1 MRHNSVGNIDSEV
14 VGSIAGAALR
24 HEGEV
29 PGAIVGRSRVCGTRQ
44 GNKEACCRCVK
55 RKLFHVISPKR
66 TDGFWVRHGNG
77 EAIDPLKETFSH
89 IASTPREVGGAPRR
103 QRRFSLRLF
112 ILAGSS
118 VARLDTNHRPFLT
131 YIP

>member
-77 EAIDPLKETFSH
+77 EAIDPLKENIFSH
-89 IASTPREVGGAPRR
+89 RINTARGRRGAPAATPLFLAIVHSGGK
-103 QRRFSLRLF
+103 QRCAF
-112 ILAGSS
+112 G
-118 VARLDTNHRPFLT
+118 H
-131 YIP
+131 